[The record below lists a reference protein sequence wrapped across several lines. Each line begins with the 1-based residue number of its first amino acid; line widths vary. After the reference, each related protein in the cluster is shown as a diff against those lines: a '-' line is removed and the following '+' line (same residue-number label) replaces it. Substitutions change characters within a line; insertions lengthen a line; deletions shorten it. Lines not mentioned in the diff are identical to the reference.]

1 MESKNE
7 KCKDCI
13 YFEEPLFSL
22 DCDSCVECSNFISHE
37 EFTKDMDFWHGE
49 PIQPEENKPQYFLI
63 RWLINLFL
71 QAFNDDMAAYFEGI
85 TTKPKGDKQK
95 AHYNYYLPLFLQ
107 PFFLK
112 EWCDQWRNG
121 GYTGDDYAGHIYIKI
136 FPFVYL
142 KFRYQC

>member
-1 MESKNE
+1 MESKTE

-22 DCDSCVECSNFISHE
+22 DCDSCVECSNFISHK
-37 EFTKDMDFWHGE
+37 EFTEDMDFWHGE

-85 TTKPKGDKQK
+85 TTKPKGDKQ
-95 AHYNYYLPLFLQ
+95 APQECQQSTERALNLQ
-107 PFFLK
+107 L
-112 EWCDQWRNG
+112 
-121 GYTGDDYAGHIYIKI
+121 
-136 FPFVYL
+136 
-142 KFRYQC
+142 